1 MNEKKYIFSLIKN
14 NIKCT
19 TNIYKDSK
27 NIISILIKTDKNN
40 NFYSYST
47 KFKET
52 KILCKDKILDLLEY
66 FNKNK
71 VSITEI
77 NDRELILEIDVGIEN
92 YTIKDSSTKLNFIKI
107 INNENEKGNRMSIS
121 IKKNEYYILW
131 RDPCFEE
138 NNGYYY
144 DLQDLISFCFE
155 EVNMSVYC
163 VSSTESALKFLK
175 NRINDKIIFITS
187 IGKSQQGRRFIE
199 IIREIYGFDIIV
211 LFYSNNRDHFSWI
224 KDFPNC
230 LYNEEE
236 EIFKEYITKYNEEDL
251 KKLRNKNNKKFEGL
265 SLKKFTN
272 DFFQYSKINK
282 SIQMPNIQFKIY
294 GKNKKKYV
302 CMTKNGKIKLKNE
315 AIEDCIWD
323 ITFLGNTITF
333 YSNKFYLNDK
343 DGKIEGYQFMKV
355 WEFIKIND
363 GYNFKS
369 PSQKF
374 LSMDNNEIKAD
385 KCNAGDN
392 EIFQLINI
400 LENPEKEES
409 NPFLLEKVVSHNSSY
424 FSNKIVDLTDSKKL
438 EESISSNI
446 FIYGKV

>member
-27 NIISILIKTDKNN
+27 NKISILIQTDKNN

-47 KFKET
+47 KFIET

-77 NDRELILEIDVGIEN
+77 NDRELILEIDLGIEN

-107 INNENEKGNRMSIS
+107 INNENENANRMSIS

-138 NNGYYY
+138 NNEYYY

-230 LYNEEE
+230 LYDEEE

-251 KKLRNKNNKKFEGL
+251 KKLRNKNNKKFQGL

-282 SIQMPNIQFKIY
+282 
-294 GKNKKKYV
+294 
-302 CMTKNGKIKLKNE
+302 
-315 AIEDCIWD
+315 
-323 ITFLGNTITF
+323 
-333 YSNKFYLNDK
+333 
-343 DGKIEGYQFMKV
+343 
-355 WEFIKIND
+355 
-363 GYNFKS
+363 
-369 PSQKF
+369 
-374 LSMDNNEIKAD
+374 
-385 KCNAGDN
+385 
-392 EIFQLINI
+392 
-400 LENPEKEES
+400 
-409 NPFLLEKVVSHNSSY
+409 
-424 FSNKIVDLTDSKKL
+424 
-438 EESISSNI
+438 
-446 FIYGKV
+446 

>member
-1 MNEKKYIFSLIKN
+1 
-14 NIKCT
+14 
-19 TNIYKDSK
+19 
-27 NIISILIKTDKNN
+27 
-40 NFYSYST
+40 
-47 KFKET
+47 
-52 KILCKDKILDLLEY
+52 
-66 FNKNK
+66 
-71 VSITEI
+71 
-77 NDRELILEIDVGIEN
+77 
-92 YTIKDSSTKLNFIKI
+92 
-107 INNENEKGNRMSIS
+107 
-121 IKKNEYYILW
+121 
-131 RDPCFEE
+131 
-138 NNGYYY
+138 
-144 DLQDLISFCFE
+144 
-155 EVNMSVYC
+155 MSVYC

-175 NRINDKIIFITS
+175 NRISDKIIFITS

-224 KDFPNC
+224 NDFPNC
-230 LYNEEE
+230 LYDEEE
-236 EIFKEYITKYNEEDL
+236 EIFKEYITKYNEKDL

-302 CMTKNGKIKLKNE
+302 CMTKKGKIELKNE

-343 DGKIEGYQFMKV
+343 DGKIGGYKFMKV

-374 LSMDNNEIKAD
+374 LSMDDNEIKAD

-409 NPFLLEKVVSHNSSY
+409 NPFLLEKVVSNNSSY

-438 EESISSNI
+438 EESIASNI